1 MLKEQKEQITADLR
15 ECIVEVEFKKKSDG
29 TIRELQC
36 TQNWKELEY
45 NGWIDSLD
53 DIVESNKKTNPDVCV
68 VFSMADE
75 GWRSF
80 RWDSVIS
87 WTTYKPKKIL
97 VK

>member
-1 MLKEQKEQITADLR
+1 MLKEQKEQLTTDLR
-15 ECIVEVEFKKKSDG
+15 ECIVDVEFKKKSDG

-36 TQNWKELEY
+36 TQNWEALEE
-45 NGWIDSLD
+45 NGWIDSLE
-53 DIVESNKKTNPDVCV
+53 DIDKSNKKTNPDVCV
-68 VFSMADE
+68 VFSMIEE

-87 WTTYKPKKIL
+87 WTVYRPKRIV